1 MLYIVLSKGTIV
13 EKKQLTMTIKFTPRT
28 PGPLSQDEKNQL
40 TEFFVELFDLRS
52 QQSISIGETY
62 ENQ

>member
-1 MLYIVLSKGTIV
+1 
-13 EKKQLTMTIKFTPRT
+13 MTIKFTPRT